1 MKYSITNKSLIN
13 KPEKAGKQNGFNEKK
28 SEILMSH
35 WGLYYKGFEVVFQ

>member
-1 MKYSITNKSLIN
+1 LC
-13 KPEKAGKQNGFNEKK
+13 FNEKK